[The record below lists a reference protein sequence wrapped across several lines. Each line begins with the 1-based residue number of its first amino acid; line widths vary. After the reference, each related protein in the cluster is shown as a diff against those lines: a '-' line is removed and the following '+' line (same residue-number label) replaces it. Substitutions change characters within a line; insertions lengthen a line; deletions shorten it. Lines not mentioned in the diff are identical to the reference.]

1 MAAVC
6 SSTSG
11 GNPSNGECAANKRA
25 ISCMPHSIPGRH
37 PTAKPR
43 HRPANPPVRHGR
55 GSCHEQD
62 KPQQP
67 AESRKRARNG
77 VQPADDVGTELRP
90 PAVGIPSAFPL
101 PDARP
106 HETGRNLQ
114 GRRGRWKLSTGR
126 LCTGTLRG
134 HDRPGLRLPPG
145 LPSGRPASR
154 ARAARARTVRR
165 PPPPDRDPSDDR
177 RGTLIAPQTARC

>member
-1 MAAVC
+1 VAAVC

-90 PAVGIPSAFPL
+90 PVGRDSLRFPSARRAA
-101 PDARP
+101 ARD
-106 HETGRNLQ
+106 
-114 GRRGRWKLSTGR
+114 
-126 LCTGTLRG
+126 GTEPAG
-134 HDRPGLRLPPG
+134 TPGDGGSCRPVVC
-145 LPSGRPASR
+145 
-154 ARAARARTVRR
+154 ARARSVATTVQACGCRR
-165 PPPPDRDPSDDR
+165 VYHRGGPRPAHAPPAPERYAAR
-177 RGTLIAPQTARC
+177 HRLTGTRPMIAEEL